1 MCQFVAKKNL
11 SKFKTTS
18 EKTKLK
24 NRARRRC
31 FEKNEIIGCVKIVYI
46 KKGWLG
52 FVVAKNSWNSTIQF
66 HGGKNQNKYAFKKS
80 VPQNLKIRDH
90 QNLKKRTIL
99 HEKIEY
105 YIRSSV
111 LGFILLFLTFSR
123 VLKLKY

>member
-1 MCQFVAKKNL
+1 LWWQKI
-11 SKFKTTS
+11 
-18 EKTKLK
+18 
-24 NRARRRC
+24 R
-31 FEKNEIIGCVKIVYI
+31 EI
-46 KKGWLG
+46 
-52 FVVAKNSWNSTIQF
+52 VVLYNFT
-66 HGGKNQNKYAFKKS
+66 GEKNQNKYAFKKS